1 MPDYSYFCNRMQ
13 RGKYYAQSAENTYSK
28 VQALEQQGICRFQQP
43 ESVRERG
50 RGDFRHI
57 EAGHKEVPQYDI
69 RLHGAFPFLRREA

>member
-1 MPDYSYFCNRMQ
+1 MQ
-13 RGKYYAQSAENTYSK
+13 RGKNYAQFAENTYSK
-28 VQALEQQGICRFQQP
+28 IQTLEQSKIQTLEQQGLCRFQQP

-69 RLHGAFPFLRREA
+69 CLHGAFPLLRREA